1 MTGTTSSRRVIYD
14 AMTTATSSTSYPSY
28 PSYTS
33 SSSSSSGSSMF
44 RSLRPRPSSS
54 LRNALCGHG
63 RLCTCSVCVC
73 VCVCKAPLIPSS
85 LPPTTHRLPLRHLL
99 ISISIERKKK
109 EKQRDSP
116 ARVAFEENSGG
127 SYRTTANQKKNKQK
141 TKDERPLTRTGRI
154 GARRPASRA
163 VLAAVLGRAQ
173 AEIVAGRVETR
184 RAVAARVRVAQVGV
198 RLS

>member
-109 EKQRDSP
+109 RNKETVQPESP
-116 ARVAFEENSGG
+116 SK
-127 SYRTTANQKKNKQK
+127 RTRGAPIGRRQTKNKKQK

>member
-109 EKQRDSP
+109 RNKETVQPESPSKRTRGAPIGRRQTKKKQTKNKRRAATHADR
-116 ARVAFEENSGG
+116 ADWG
-127 SYRTTANQKKNKQK
+127 TTAGVASSSCRR
-141 TKDERPLTRTGRI
+141 TRPGTGRNS
-154 GARRPASRA
+154 RRPC
-163 VLAAVLGRAQ
+163 
-173 AEIVAGRVETR
+173 
-184 RAVAARVRVAQVGV
+184 
-198 RLS
+198 